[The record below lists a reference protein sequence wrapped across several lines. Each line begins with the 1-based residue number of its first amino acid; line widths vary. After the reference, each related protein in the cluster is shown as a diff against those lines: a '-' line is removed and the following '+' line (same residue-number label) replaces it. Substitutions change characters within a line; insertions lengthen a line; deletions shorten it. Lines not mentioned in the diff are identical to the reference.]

1 MHEVSLGNVDSQ
13 NAVVVRSLVFHVSG
27 FPPELNWLVS
37 EFRLIVNKSI
47 RIAVSQDIRS
57 RYRLSSA
64 AYRQLSAEHS
74 IYKQYIPSAFE
85 IAMGALKA

>member
-1 MHEVSLGNVDSQ
+1 LGDVDSR
-13 NAVVVRSLVFHVSG
+13 NAIVVRSLVFHVSG
-27 FPPELNWLVS
+27 FPPELSWLMN

-74 IYKQYIPSAFE
+74 IHKQYTLRPSMSLWAR
-85 IAMGALKA
+85 